1 MKTIR
6 RLFVIFLILSVIFT
20 SGCSL
25 PFTKATSTD
34 SAEKPS
40 TEENRTRPT
49 ATPTPTTVPT
59 VAPTPEPTP
68 EPTPTPTPTPEPT
81 PTPTPTPVPT
91 VAPTPA
97 PTPIPGIKI
106 TKDPYDELSVTE
118 GQEKVLFIARAENYE
133 QMSWE
138 FMDANGEVF
147 SAEDAVKYH
156 GQIIDGYNS
165 ETLTIWNASWTI
177 NEWQVRAIFYNF
189 TLGERFYTNWARI
202 RLVEEPEPYIPPA
215 PPAQPDPPSS
225 GDNITYFEARQ
236 LYVIGSGVL
245 IRFWPGGDWNTSVE
259 AGQVVAVDGETGN
272 WYRLADG
279 SGYISKDYV
288 SDNRWDIW
296 DHFVNMYGTGAIV
309 DKTNQHAY
317 FYVDGTLMG
326 ETDCVTGDAYSSPT
340 PIGLYQMWYFRE
352 NFNMQD
358 NPAWYTT
365 YASFF
370 NGGIA
375 IHDADHWRS
384 EYGGTIYQGN
394 GSHGCVNTPAWFAEL
409 VYNNSQICTPVLVIP

>member
-1 MKTIR
+1 MKLIR
-6 RLFVIFLILSVIFT
+6 KLFVVLLILSVFFT

-25 PFTKATSTD
+25 PFTKATSAGL
-34 SAEKPS
+34 AEKPV
-40 TEENRTRPT
+40 TEEDRTKQM
-49 ATPTPTTVPT
+49 
-59 VAPTPEPTP
+59 VAPASVIKLEPISTSIL
-68 EPTPTPTPTPEPT
+68 
-81 PTPTPTPVPT
+81 VS
-91 VAPTPA
+91 
-97 PTPIPGIKI
+97 GIKI

-138 FMDANGEVF
+138 FMDANGAIF

-202 RLVEEPEPYIPPA
+202 RLVEPEPYIPPV
-215 PPAQPDPPSS
+215 QPDSPSS
-225 GDNITYFEARQ
+225 GGDSPITNIGERQ

-245 IRFWPGGDWNTSVE
+245 IRFWPGGDWATSME
-259 AGQVVAVDGETGN
+259 AGQIVTVDGETGN
-272 WYRLADG
+272 WYRLTDG
-279 SGYISKDYV
+279 SGYISNDYV

-309 DKTNQHAY
+309 DKTDQHVY
-317 FYVDGTLMG
+317 FYVDGVLMG
-326 ETDCVTGDAYSSPT
+326 ETDCVTGDAYASPT

-352 NFNMQD
+352 DFNMQD

-375 IHDADHWRS
+375 IHDADHWGS

-409 VYNNSQICTPVLVIP
+409 VYHNSQIGTPVLVIP